1 MPSLESRS
9 NKKKRGRSIIAG
21 RKHYLSSKRKQK
33 ALLRWT
39 NKKWILE
46 VSQGCTCF
54 SLHRSRSFL
63 DLSLVTVVGSGTLF
77 SPPGQLKLL
86 CFTTGSFP
94 TRLQTYTII
103 LVSGII
109 FKIPALV
116 DLWTHILHVRILG
129 GWGRTGKYYSIS
141 ILKVHMQTR
150 KWDIHFSKELSER
163 GCVPKGISIHH
174 TGAPRPN
181 GAKQS

>member
-1 MPSLESRS
+1 MPSFESRS

-33 ALLRWT
+33 ALLPWT
-39 NKKWILE
+39 NKKWNLE

-54 SLHRSRSFL
+54 SLHRSESFL
-63 DLSLVTVVGSGTLF
+63 DFPLVAVVGSGTLF
-77 SPPGQLKLL
+77 SWPGQLKLL

-94 TRLQTYTII
+94 TPLQTYIII

-116 DLWTHILHVRILG
+116 NLWTQILHVRILG
-129 GWGRTGKYYSIS
+129 GMGAQGQVLFAYRTQGTHANKKLGHSFFKGTIGTGLRS
-141 ILKVHMQTR
+141 
-150 KWDIHFSKELSER
+150 R
-163 GCVPKGISIHH
+163 GD
-174 TGAPRPN
+174 
-181 GAKQS
+181 

>member
-1 MPSLESRS
+1 MPSFESRS

-94 TRLQTYTII
+94 TPLQTYIII

-109 FKIPALV
+109 FKIPALM
-116 DLWTHILHVRILG
+116 DLWMQILHVRILG
-129 GWGRTGKYYSIS
+129 GMGANRNTIRVPSQGTHANKKKDMY
-141 ILKVHMQTR
+141 
-150 KWDIHFSKELSER
+150 FSKELSER
-163 GCVPKGISIHH
+163 GCAPKGISIHH
-174 TGAPRPN
+174 TGAPGPS

>member
-1 MPSLESRS
+1 MPSFESRS

-94 TRLQTYTII
+94 TLLQTYIII

-109 FKIPALV
+109 FKIPALM
-116 DLWTHILHVRILG
+116 DLWMQILHVRILG
-129 GWGRTGKYYSIS
+129 GMGANRNTIRVPCSRYTCKQEKGHVFFKGTIGTGLRS
-141 ILKVHMQTR
+141 QG
-150 KWDIHFSKELSER
+150 D
-163 GCVPKGISIHH
+163 
-174 TGAPRPN
+174 
-181 GAKQS
+181 